1 MIQKKINEIVLS
13 DIQELIDLA
22 IEESR
27 TIEYKKEIKI
37 ITDSE
42 KKEFL
47 ADVSSFSNTNGGDL
61 IFGIEATG
69 GVPSALTPLIISD
82 LDAQKLQLESIIRTG
97 INPRISFI
105 LHSIETGIAN
115 EYIFL
120 IRISESWNKPHRVT
134 HSGSNR
140 FCARNSAG
148 KYDLDVTELR
158 QAFTLSDGIEKRMQ
172 DFKNERLI
180 VLETEQ
186 NVLPLSSKNLIV
198 LHLLPVESFS
208 TRINLER
215 ELLLSLESETSLFK
229 PMYSSG
235 WNSPRLN
242 LEGTFSYSGGSAHPH
257 SYIQLFRNGCLELVE
272 SSILERDSHNF
283 IPYVL
288 YEKEV
293 IDGFKKGIDILKK
306 IGINTP
312 VLLSMSLLNVDGLTM
327 AENRAS
333 GRIRREDPHPI
344 KQKNLILPAIMLNE
358 YDENIEHLLEPVFDL
373 VWNACGLPKS
383 ENYDANGNFLITG

>member
-1 MIQKKINEIVLS
+1 M
-13 DIQELIDLA
+13 
-22 IEESR
+22 
-27 TIEYKKEIKI
+27 
-37 ITDSE
+37 
-42 KKEFL
+42 
-47 ADVSSFSNTNGGDL
+47 
-61 IFGIEATG
+61 
-69 GVPSALTPLIISD
+69 
-82 LDAQKLQLESIIRTG
+82 
-97 INPRISFI
+97 
-105 LHSIETGIAN
+105 
-115 EYIFL
+115 
-120 IRISESWNKPHRVT
+120 
-134 HSGSNR
+134 
-140 FCARNSAG
+140 
-148 KYDLDVTELR
+148 
-158 QAFTLSDGIEKRMQ
+158 
-172 DFKNERLI
+172 
-180 VLETEQ
+180 
-186 NVLPLSSKNLIV
+186 
-198 LHLLPVESFS
+198 
-208 TRINLER
+208 
-215 ELLLSLESETSLFK
+215 
-229 PMYSSG
+229 
-235 WNSPRLN
+235 
-242 LEGTFSYSGGSAHPH
+242 
-257 SYIQLFRNGCLELVE
+257 ELVE